1 MLPPDPRR
9 TEAVRGERRDPGGRW
24 TAGANAG
31 ATAGATAGANATVSG
46 QAPGSPAA
54 PRAYPVPVTP
64 AGSMA
69 IDLHL
74 HTTASP
80 CGYQTPAQVVAHA
93 RAAGR
98 LTIAITDHNT
108 AQGAMAARDL
118 VARTGGDI
126 TVLVG
131 MELSTSDFGHVV
143 VFGKGIEDDWGWRS
157 GMPMPRDLPDD
168 WVAIQ
173 AHPFRHVGSRSG
185 PLVVSFP
192 DLPPSISA
200 IERWNGND
208 VLHKFPHRRDELDT
222 ASMDYIKAQS
232 ARTGRRITPVA
243 SSDAHRSS
251 SVHAFHTLFPRPVRT
266 VADLAEQIRSGEA
279 VPGRLPEPDL
289 AAIRDAHARREV
301 IGAYLKG
308 SDWAH
313 KAHRDGQDPA
323 TSAHTIRMFG
333 VARHIIRRG
342 GTQSDIVAAT
352 GMPDAHARDYAAIV
366 HEEGHSP
373 DIAH

>member
-1 MLPPDPRR
+1 MPRIPVDPKR
-9 TEAVRGERRDPGGRW
+9 TRAVRDEPRDQGGRW

-31 ATAGATAGANATVSG
+31 ASPGAGASALAQPS
-46 QAPGSPAA
+46 A
-54 PRAYPVPVTP
+54 PRVYPVPTAP
-64 AGSMA
+64 PGSTA

-108 AQGAMAARDL
+108 ARGALAARDL
-118 VARTGGDI
+118 VARTGGDVN
-126 TVLVG
+126 VLIG
-131 MELSTSDFGHVV
+131 MELTTSDFGHVV
-143 VFGKGIEDDWGWRS
+143 VFGKGVEDDWGWRS

-173 AHPFRHVGSRSG
+173 AHPFRHSGGRSG
-185 PLVVSFP
+185 PLVGTFP
-192 DLPPSISA
+192 DLPASISA

-243 SSDAHRSS
+243 SSDAHRSA

-279 VPGRLPEPDL
+279 VPGRLPEPEL
-289 AAIRDAHARREV
+289 AAMRDAHARREV
-301 IGAYLKG
+301 IGDYLKG
-308 SDWAH
+308 SDWAY
-313 KAHRDGQDPA
+313 KALRDGRDPDA
-323 TSAHTIRMFG
+323 SAHAIRMFG

-342 GTQSDIVAAT
+342 GTQADIVAST
-352 GMPDAHARDYAAIV
+352 GMPEAHARDYAAIV
-366 HEEGHSP
+366 HEEGHSR

>member
-54 PRAYPVPVTP
+54 PRAYPVPVAP
-64 AGSMA
+64 AGSTA

-98 LTIAITDHNT
+98 LTIAIADHNT
-108 AQGAMAARDL
+108 ARGAMAARDL

-131 MELSTSDFGHVV
+131 MELSTSVFGHVV

-168 WVAIQ
+168 WVA
-173 AHPFRHVGSRSG
+173 
-185 PLVVSFP
+185 PLV
-192 DLPPSISA
+192 I
-200 IERWNGND
+200 
-208 VLHKFPHRRDELDT
+208 DE
-222 ASMDYIKAQS
+222 
-232 ARTGRRITPVA
+232 
-243 SSDAHRSS
+243 
-251 SVHAFHTLFPRPVRT
+251 
-266 VADLAEQIRSGEA
+266 
-279 VPGRLPEPDL
+279 
-289 AAIRDAHARREV
+289 
-301 IGAYLKG
+301 
-308 SDWAH
+308 
-313 KAHRDGQDPA
+313 
-323 TSAHTIRMFG
+323 
-333 VARHIIRRG
+333 
-342 GTQSDIVAAT
+342 
-352 GMPDAHARDYAAIV
+352 
-366 HEEGHSP
+366 
-373 DIAH
+373 